1 MHRLSPLL
9 LLLAGAAIAAEP
21 GAIGSAGELAAFL
34 RDGEPGV
41 RAFSVTGRVSFAE
54 ADAFVLSDG
63 GARVYVGLDGPSPP
77 RGALVRAEGTAG
89 VPRGDPAVPFLMR
102 GEPYADARAVE
113 VLSRDEP
120 PPPERIAL
128 AAIDPNR
135 DDLAFLATAGEVSD
149 AGPDEM
155 DERYAVLVLADG
167 ERTLPVFV
175 PARPGFDAG
184 ALVGARVEAE
194 GLFKT
199 YKGRTVVRGVTI
211 RVDKG
216 EVVGLLGPNGAGKT
230 TSFYMI
236 LGLVRP
242 DKGRGRIL
250 FNGTDV
256 TRYPV
261 YRRARAGLGYLAQE
275 PSIFR
280 KLTVEQNIWAILETT
295 DLPHADRRRRLD
307 ELLERFDL
315 AKVRKQ
321 WAYTL
326 SGGERRKLEIAR
338 SLVQNPSVLMLDEPF
353 AGVDPVAVEGIRS
366 IVGDLKSDGIG
377 ILITDHN
384 VRETLSIVDR
394 AYILIDG
401 TVIKE
406 GSPDDIIADRVVR
419 ERYLTEDFHM

>member
-1 MHRLSPLL
+1 VSE
-9 LLLAGAAIAAEP
+9 AAEP
-21 GAIGSAGELAAFL
+21 AAGGHTL
-34 RDGEPGV
+34 
-41 RAFSVTGRVSFAE
+41 E
-54 ADAFVLSDG
+54 AQG
-63 GARVYVGLDGPSPP
+63 
-77 RGALVRAEGTAG
+77 
-89 VPRGDPAVPFLMR
+89 
-102 GEPYADARAVE
+102 
-113 VLSRDEP
+113 
-120 PPPERIAL
+120 I
-128 AAIDPNR
+128 
-135 DDLAFLATAGEVSD
+135 
-149 AGPDEM
+149 
-155 DERYAVLVLADG
+155 
-167 ERTLPVFV
+167 
-175 PARPGFDAG
+175 
-184 ALVGARVEAE
+184 
-194 GLFKT
+194 FKT
-199 YKGRTVVRGVTI
+199 YRGRTVVRGVTI
-211 RVDKG
+211 HVDKG

-295 DLPHADRRRRLD
+295 DRTREERKRRLD

-315 AKVRKQ
+315 AKVRRQ
-321 WAYTL
+321 YAYTL

-366 IVGDLKSDGIG
+366 IVGDLKADGIG

-406 GSPDDIIADRVVR
+406 GSPDDIVADPVVR
-419 ERYLTEDFHM
+419 SRYLTDDFRM

>member
-1 MHRLSPLL
+1 MDGTTEDRKPE
-9 LLLAGAAIAAEP
+9 AAPAAP
-21 GAIGSAGELAAFL
+21 GA
-34 RDGEPGV
+34 RH
-41 RAFSVTGRVSFAE
+41 
-54 ADAFVLSDG
+54 
-63 GARVYVGLDGPSPP
+63 
-77 RGALVRAEGTAG
+77 
-89 VPRGDPAVPFLMR
+89 
-102 GEPYADARAVE
+102 
-113 VLSRDEP
+113 
-120 PPPERIAL
+120 
-128 AAIDPNR
+128 
-135 DDLAFLATAGEVSD
+135 
-149 AGPDEM
+149 
-155 DERYAVLVLADG
+155 
-167 ERTLPVFV
+167 TL
-175 PARPGFDAG
+175 
-184 ALVGARVEAE
+184 EAE

-256 TRYPV
+256 T
-261 YRRARAGLGYLAQE
+261 
-275 PSIFR
+275 
-280 KLTVEQNIWAILETT
+280 WAILETT

>member
-1 MHRLSPLL
+1 MDGTTEERAP
-9 LLLAGAAIAAEP
+9 GAAPPAA
-21 GAIGSAGELAAFL
+21 AGHTL
-34 RDGEPGV
+34 
-41 RAFSVTGRVSFAE
+41 E
-54 ADAFVLSDG
+54 AQG
-63 GARVYVGLDGPSPP
+63 
-77 RGALVRAEGTAG
+77 
-89 VPRGDPAVPFLMR
+89 
-102 GEPYADARAVE
+102 
-113 VLSRDEP
+113 
-120 PPPERIAL
+120 I
-128 AAIDPNR
+128 
-135 DDLAFLATAGEVSD
+135 
-149 AGPDEM
+149 
-155 DERYAVLVLADG
+155 
-167 ERTLPVFV
+167 
-175 PARPGFDAG
+175 
-184 ALVGARVEAE
+184 
-194 GLFKT
+194 FKT

-211 RVDKG
+211 HVDKG

-250 FNGTDV
+250 FGGTDV

-280 KLTVEQNIWAILETT
+280 KLTVENNIRAILETT
-295 DLPHADRRRRLD
+295 DLSREKREKRLD

-338 SLVQNPSVLMLDEPF
+338 SLVQNPSILMLDEPF
-353 AGVDPVAVEGIRS
+353 AGVDPVAVEGIRT
-366 IVGDLKSDGIG
+366 IVRDLKADGIG

-406 GSPDDIIADRVVR
+406 GSPDDIVADPVVR
-419 ERYLTEDFHM
+419 SRYLTDDFRM

>member
-1 MHRLSPLL
+1 MSE
-9 LLLAGAAIAAEP
+9 AAEP
-21 GAIGSAGELAAFL
+21 AAGGHTL
-34 RDGEPGV
+34 
-41 RAFSVTGRVSFAE
+41 E
-54 ADAFVLSDG
+54 AQG
-63 GARVYVGLDGPSPP
+63 
-77 RGALVRAEGTAG
+77 
-89 VPRGDPAVPFLMR
+89 
-102 GEPYADARAVE
+102 
-113 VLSRDEP
+113 
-120 PPPERIAL
+120 I
-128 AAIDPNR
+128 
-135 DDLAFLATAGEVSD
+135 
-149 AGPDEM
+149 
-155 DERYAVLVLADG
+155 
-167 ERTLPVFV
+167 
-175 PARPGFDAG
+175 
-184 ALVGARVEAE
+184 
-194 GLFKT
+194 FKT
-199 YKGRTVVRGVTI
+199 YRGRTVVRGVTI
-211 RVDKG
+211 HVDKG

-275 PSIFR
+275 PSIVR

-295 DLPHADRRRRLD
+295 DRTREERKRRLD

-315 AKVRKQ
+315 AKVRRQ
-321 WAYTL
+321 YAYTL

-366 IVGDLKSDGIG
+366 IVGDLKADGIG

-406 GSPDDIIADRVVR
+406 GSPDDIVADPVVR
-419 ERYLTEDFHM
+419 SRYLTDDFRM

>member
-1 MHRLSPLL
+1 MADDATTPEAAP
-9 LLLAGAAIAAEP
+9 AGAGHTLEAL
-21 GAIGSAGELAAFL
+21 ELHK
-34 RDGEPGV
+34 
-41 RAFSVTGRVSFAE
+41 S
-54 ADAFVLSDG
+54 
-63 GARVYVGLDGPSPP
+63 
-77 RGALVRAEGTAG
+77 
-89 VPRGDPAVPFLMR
+89 
-102 GEPYADARAVE
+102 
-113 VLSRDEP
+113 
-120 PPPERIAL
+120 
-128 AAIDPNR
+128 
-135 DDLAFLATAGEVSD
+135 
-149 AGPDEM
+149 
-155 DERYAVLVLADG
+155 
-167 ERTLPVFV
+167 
-175 PARPGFDAG
+175 
-184 ALVGARVEAE
+184 
-194 GLFKT
+194 

-211 RVDKG
+211 HVDKG

-242 DKGRGRIL
+242 DKGKGRIL
-250 FNGTDV
+250 FRGTDV

-280 KLTVEQNIWAILETT
+280 KLTVENNIRAILETT
-295 DLPHADRRRRLD
+295 DLSREARERRLD

-315 AKVRKQ
+315 AKVRRQ

-366 IVGDLKSDGIG
+366 IVGDLKADGIG

-406 GSPDDIIADRVVR
+406 GSPDDIVADRVVR

>member
-1 MHRLSPLL
+1 VSE
-9 LLLAGAAIAAEP
+9 AAEP
-21 GAIGSAGELAAFL
+21 AAGGHTL
-34 RDGEPGV
+34 
-41 RAFSVTGRVSFAE
+41 E
-54 ADAFVLSDG
+54 AQG
-63 GARVYVGLDGPSPP
+63 
-77 RGALVRAEGTAG
+77 
-89 VPRGDPAVPFLMR
+89 
-102 GEPYADARAVE
+102 
-113 VLSRDEP
+113 
-120 PPPERIAL
+120 I
-128 AAIDPNR
+128 
-135 DDLAFLATAGEVSD
+135 
-149 AGPDEM
+149 
-155 DERYAVLVLADG
+155 
-167 ERTLPVFV
+167 
-175 PARPGFDAG
+175 
-184 ALVGARVEAE
+184 
-194 GLFKT
+194 FKT
-199 YKGRTVVRGVTI
+199 YRGRTVVRGVTI
-211 RVDKG
+211 HVDKG

-295 DLPHADRRRRLD
+295 DRTREERKRRLD

-315 AKVRKQ
+315 AKVRRQ
-321 WAYTL
+321 YAYTL

-366 IVGDLKSDGIG
+366 IVGDLKADGIG

-406 GSPDDIIADRVVR
+406 GRPDDIVADPVVR
-419 ERYLTEDFHM
+419 SRYLTDDFRM